1 MKKIIIALIG
11 FALLASCDDFLVES
25 PKTEI
30 AVDQFFTNADDARG
44 VVNSVYRIGAG
55 AAYYGSGGFGGSDA
69 MMGSYMSGLF
79 DNEGKG
85 ERIQGQL
92 AHDLQ
97 VDPVNLS
104 QFLGGWWN
112 GMYLAISRAN
122 LAITGIENVP
132 QISDSERATLT
143 AEARYFRA
151 LNYFFL
157 VKNFGDVPLVLE
169 PTDGLEGIFVE
180 RTPSDVVY
188 NQIVEDLEWALNNG
202 QLPDVPFSGG
212 NEGRVTRGAVA
223 ALLADVNLQRA
234 GFPVQNTS
242 AYAAAASAAR
252 TVINSGTYSLIQHGD
267 NIDGDSAYNRMRS
280 DDSPEYIWSI
290 EYDAGVSD
298 SGYPRIT
305 IPGVVRPEGIAYG
318 RTLNMYRPINEI
330 IQLYDPEM
338 DLRVQNRQMYYTSL
352 ERDGVVY
359 EFNEYV
365 PYIWYEEQ
373 AVFETARGDR
383 NLNITRY
390 SEVLLIAAEA
400 IARTEGV
407 TAEAVGY
414 LADVRSRAYWQ
425 TDRQQIVDALSG
437 LSADQFV
444 EEVWK
449 ERYRELALDF
459 KAWPDIQRTR
469 QYPTTTEVN
478 PGDAT
483 FVNVI
488 GADNNWGQTYQEY
501 HLLFPIP
508 DEEMQRNENLVQ
520 NPGY

>member
-55 AAYYGSGGFGGSDA
+55 ANFYNSGGFGGSNA

-92 AHDLQ
+92 AHDLA

-112 GMYLAISRAN
+112 DMYLAISRTN
-122 LAITGIENVP
+122 LAINGIENIP
-132 QISDSERATLT
+132 QIGEAERNSLT

-169 PTDGLEGIFVE
+169 PTEGLEDIFVE
-180 RTPSDVVY
+180 RSPSSAVY
-188 NQIVEDLEWALNNG
+188 SQIVEDLEWALNNG
-202 QLPDVPFSGG
+202 QLPDVPFASG
-212 NEGRVTRGAVA
+212 NNGRVTRGTVA

-242 AYAAAASAAR
+242 AYAAAANAAR
-252 TVINSGTYSLIQHGD
+252 TVINSGTYSLIEHGD
-267 NIDGDSAYNRMRS
+267 NIEGDSAYNRMRTEQTS
-280 DDSPEYIWSI
+280 EYIWSV
-290 EYDAGVSD
+290 EYDASISS

-305 IPGVVRPEGIAYG
+305 IPGVVRPDGIAYG

-330 IQLYDPEM
+330 IQLYDPEQ

-352 ERDGVVY
+352 EREGTVY
-359 EFNEYV
+359 EFNEYA
-365 PYIWYEEQ
+365 PYIWFEEE
-373 AVFETARGDR
+373 AVFETARGNN

-400 IARTEGV
+400 IAQTEGV
-407 TAEAVGY
+407 TGEAVGY

-425 TDRQQIVDALSG
+425 TDRQQIVNTLSG
-437 LSADQFV
+437 LSVDQFV

-459 KAWPDIQRTR
+459 KAWPDIQRT
-469 QYPTTTEVN
+469 QKYPTTTEIN

-483 FVNVI
+483 FVDVI
-488 GADNNWGQTYQEY
+488 GANNNWGQTYQETD
-501 HLLFPIP
+501 LLFPIP
-508 DEEMQRNENLVQ
+508 DEEMQRNENLTQ